1 MLDRLGC
8 RDTDGDGWSDPT
20 AAWEAHPLGT
30 ADAFPTEALQWR
42 DLDGDGFGD
51 VPLGAFRDDCP
62 EQAGTSKRDVQ
73 GCVDSNNDGWSDEYG
88 EFAAAVAILGENP
101 EASWLTYLVI
111 GLGFILGASAA
122 LIVKSGRDEQDLE
135 DALFEEKQS
144 RSFEEMSQAQPQTG
158 MIPLQ
163 NLPPVPIPA
172 PEITEGEVN
181 A

>member
-20 AAWEAHPLGT
+20 ASWAAHPAGT

-73 GCVDSNNDGWSDEYG
+73 GCIDSNNDGWSDEYG
-88 EFAAAVAILGENP
+88 EFAAAVAILGESP

-111 GLGFILGASAA
+111 GLGFIAGAGAA
-122 LIVKSGRDEQDLE
+122 LFVRSGKDDADIE

-144 RSFEEMSQAQPQTG
+144 RTLEEMGQELPLPG
-158 MIPLQ
+158 MIALQ
-163 NLPPVPIPA
+163 DLPPLPMPA
-172 PEITEGEVN
+172 GATEVEQDV
-181 A
+181 